1 MKALCGLKNL
11 FQTLLKRVTP
21 AIRESRISIV
31 SKRLLFNLEQCLKSV
46 FIQFILDCRAVAIAV
61 IVTDVINLKRL
72 SQNELN
78 NLVGDA
84 KYRLT
89 NFGW

>member
-1 MKALCGLKNL
+1 M
-11 FQTLLKRVTP
+11 P

-72 SQNELN
+72 S
-78 NLVGDA
+78 
-84 KYRLT
+84 
-89 NFGW
+89 